1 MPRLSLLFAI
11 GLFGATLT
19 GQRLVPPPR
28 PVMELRLALA
38 RFNNGTAGFTP
49 AELGQRM
56 IGFSQAAR
64 SGEFALAYFE
74 DRGDNKIHPP
84 LHLAIST
91 SGKPWARATITAPAN
106 IVEAVGAL
114 FIGKDYL
121 LANTGTTT
129 ATRQLAV
136 FDKSLK
142 FLRAVGGNVAIA
154 PLPNDVVVYSQ
165 TRTGAEPAMRSTL
178 ALFDVHSGAVTALYP
193 GATPVTPS
201 ASYAKLLIKLVADL
215 NQFVPNGN
223 SGRGYRTEW
232 YAAFNFARPEYD
244 PVRDALTFI
253 ETIAPTWPLPALPQL
268 SRQVESFQ
276 VTCGPLR
283 KPAPRCV
290 EGPRTI
296 APFDTRGR

>member
-1 MPRLSLLFAI
+1 
-11 GLFGATLT
+11 
-19 GQRLVPPPR
+19 
-28 PVMELRLALA
+28 MELRLALA

-49 AELGQRM
+49 AELGRRM
-56 IGFSQAAR
+56 IGFSQAAG

-74 DRGDNKIHPP
+74 DHGDNKIHPP
-84 LHLAIST
+84 LRLAIST
-91 SGKPWARATITAPAN
+91 TGQPWKRAEIAAPAN

-121 LANTGTTT
+121 LANTGSTT

-142 FLRAVGGNVAIA
+142 FLRAVGGAVAIA

-165 TRTGAEPAMRSTL
+165 TRTGAEPALRSTL
-178 ALFDVHSGAVTALYP
+178 ALFDVHSGAVSPLYP
-193 GATPVTPS
+193 GATPVVPS
-201 ASYAKLLIKLVADL
+201 ASYAKLLTKLVADL
-215 NQFVPNGN
+215 NRVVPHGN
-223 SGRGYRTEW
+223 AGRGYRTEW

-244 PVRDALTFI
+244 AVRDTVTFT
-253 ETIAPTWPLPALPQL
+253 ETIAPTWPLPPSPEL

-276 VTCGPLR
+276 VTCGPMR
-283 KPAPRCV
+283 MPAPRCV

-296 APFDTRGR
+296 APFTPNSR